1 MPAVAA
7 LLVVLV
13 SQLGFFALLDAGV
26 FLGALG
32 ANVLFW
38 CAAFPAWTIAG
49 RRWWRTTAT
58 PDVSL
63 ALTLIA
69 LTVVAFWLAS
79 QETSEADRDAFGWV
93 GFFDVPLALVA
104 TILATLRARAVRRAT
119 DFSGA
124 VAANASLGPK
134 PATVAA
140 VATVVIA
147 LALVVFALLIAVNI
161 RGPR

>member
-13 SQLGFFALLDAGV
+13 SQLGFWALLDAGV

-38 CAAFPAWTIAG
+38 CAAFPAWTVAG

-58 PDVSL
+58 PDVAL

-69 LTVVAFWLAS
+69 LTIAAFWLAS
-79 QETSEADRDAFGWV
+79 QEESEASRDAFGWV

-104 TILATLRARAVRRAT
+104 TILATLRARALRRAT
-119 DFSGA
+119 DISGA
-124 VAANASLGPK
+124 VAADASLGPK
-134 PATVAA
+134 PGTVAA

>member
-7 LLVVLV
+7 LLVVLA
-13 SQLGFFALLDAGV
+13 SQLGFWALLDAGV
-26 FLGALG
+26 FLGALA
-32 ANVLFW
+32 ANVIFW
-38 CAAFPAWTIAG
+38 CAAFPAWTVAG
-49 RRWWRTTAT
+49 RRWWRTTSM

-69 LTVVAFWLAS
+69 LTIVAFWRAS
-79 QETSEADRDAFGWV
+79 QDESDASRDAFVWV

-119 DFSGA
+119 DLSGA
-124 VAANASLGPK
+124 VAAGASLGPK
-134 PATVAA
+134 PGTVAA